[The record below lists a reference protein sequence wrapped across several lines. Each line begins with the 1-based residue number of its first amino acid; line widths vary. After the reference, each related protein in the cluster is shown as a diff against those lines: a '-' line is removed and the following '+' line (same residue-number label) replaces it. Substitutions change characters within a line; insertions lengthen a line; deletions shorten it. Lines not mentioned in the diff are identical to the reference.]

1 MSKELIELSNALAQA
16 TDRAASSVVAVHT
29 ERRGSSSGIVWR
41 SGVIVTSEHALRRD
55 EEIQV
60 TLPNGRVVSAS
71 LAGRDPST
79 DIAVLK
85 CAEASNAAQEFGD
98 VATLKPGSLTLVVGR
113 TRASGPVAALGVVSL
128 IAPDRRTWTGASIVP
143 YIRLDV
149 GLQPTAVGGAV
160 IDAHGRTVGMATPRF
175 ARFGAIAVPA
185 TSINKITDTLL
196 QKGRIPRGYL
206 GVGLQPVRLPDALR
220 DKLKWNEKTAA
231 IVMDVH
237 PGGAADK
244 AGIVIGD
251 LLISMD
257 GKPVPGLAAR
267 YWPGGRSV
275 PPCRGSDRENAPAEI
290 RSWRRDSGRQ
300 HCCGGT
306 TARRRMRWP

>member
-1 MSKELIELSNALAQA
+1 
-16 TDRAASSVVAVHT
+16 
-29 ERRGSSSGIVWR
+29 
-41 SGVIVTSEHALRRD
+41 LRRD

-60 TLPNGRVVSAS
+60 TLPNGRVVSAT

-85 CAEASNAAQEFGD
+85 CAEASNAAPEFGD
-98 VATLKPGSLTLVVGR
+98 AATLKPGSLTLVVGR

-128 IAPDRRTWTGASIVP
+128 VAPDRRTWTGASIVP

-160 IDAHGRTVGMATPRF
+160 IDARGSTVGLATPRF

-185 TSINKITDTLL
+185 SSINKITDILL

-206 GVGLQPVRLPDALR
+206 GVGLQPVRLPDALC
-220 DKLKWNEKTAA
+220 DKLQWNEKTAA

-237 PGGAADK
+237 PGGSADK

-251 LLISMD
+251 ILISMAGQPVTGLED
-257 GKPVPGLAAR
+257 VQSHLAGEAIGKTLPLKFVR
-267 YWPGGRSV
+267 GGAIQE
-275 PPCRGSDRENAPAEI
+275 GSIVVAE
-290 RSWRRDSGRQ
+290 RP
-300 HCCGGT
+300 HGGE
-306 TARRRMRWP
+306 